1 MKLYTSKVV
10 AAWLGLTE
18 RRVRQLRD
26 EGVISEKQPG
36 LYDLQ
41 ATVTKYITF
50 LRNGSG
56 KINLND
62 ERAGLTRAKR
72 EAAEMENKLRMG
84 ELHRTQD
91 IEAGLKTV
99 FLNIRGRFLA
109 LPAKLSPTLAS
120 MGGNQTAIFDELKQA
135 IDEALEELSDY
146 RMAFAARAKNEKKD
160 KCKCKGCVWGRK
172 VDDRKY
178 LCLFPF
184 CIKEKGHAKP
194 EQHR

>member
-26 EGVISEKQPG
+26 EGVIAEKQPG

-41 ATVTKYITF
+41 ATVTRYITF
-50 LRNGSG
+50 LRHGSG

-91 IEAGLKTV
+91 IETGLKTV

-146 RMAFAARAKNEKKD
+146 RVAFAARDGDQDAE
-160 KCKCKGCVWGRK
+160 
-172 VDDRKY
+172 
-178 LCLFPF
+178 
-184 CIKEKGHAKP
+184 E
-194 EQHR
+194 

>member
-1 MKLYTSKVV
+1 MTLYTSKVV
-10 AAWLGLTE
+10 AQWLCLTE

-26 EGVISEKQPG
+26 EGVIAEKQPG

-41 ATVTKYITF
+41 ATVVRYITF

-56 KINLND
+56 KISLND
-62 ERAGLTRAKR
+62 ERAGLTKAKR

-91 IEAGLKTV
+91 IERGLKTV

-109 LPAKLSPTLAS
+109 LPAKLSPTLAG

-135 IDEALEELSDY
+135 IDETLEEVSDY
-146 RMAFAARAKNEKKD
+146 RAALAARNGDEDEK
-160 KCKCKGCVWGRK
+160 
-172 VDDRKY
+172 
-178 LCLFPF
+178 
-184 CIKEKGHAKP
+184 E
-194 EQHR
+194 

>member
-84 ELHRTQD
+84 DLHRTQD

-146 RMAFAARAKNEKKD
+146 RVAFAARDGDGDGE
-160 KCKCKGCVWGRK
+160 
-172 VDDRKY
+172 
-178 LCLFPF
+178 
-184 CIKEKGHAKP
+184 E
-194 EQHR
+194 

>member
-10 AAWLGLTE
+10 EAWLGLTE

-135 IDEALEELSDY
+135 IDEALEEFSDY
-146 RMAFAARAKNEKKD
+146 RVAFAARDGDED
-160 KCKCKGCVWGRK
+160 GE
-172 VDDRKY
+172 D
-178 LCLFPF
+178 
-184 CIKEKGHAKP
+184 
-194 EQHR
+194 

>member
-1 MKLYTSKVV
+1 MKLYTSKAV
-10 AAWLGLTE
+10 ASWLGLTE

-26 EGVISEKQPG
+26 EGVIAEKQPG

-41 ATVTKYITF
+41 MTVVRYITF

-56 KINLND
+56 KISLND
-62 ERAGLTRAKR
+62 ERAGLTKAKR

-91 IEAGLKTV
+91 IETGLKTV

-109 LPAKLSPTLAS
+109 LPAKLSPTLAG

-135 IDEALEELSDY
+135 IDETLEELSDY
-146 RMAFAARAKNEKKD
+146 RTALEARDGEKD
-160 KCKCKGCVWGRK
+160 
-172 VDDRKY
+172 
-178 LCLFPF
+178 
-184 CIKEKGHAKP
+184 EEA
-194 EQHR
+194 

>member
-146 RMAFAARAKNEKKD
+146 RVAFAARDGDGDGKEKK
-160 KCKCKGCVWGRK
+160 
-172 VDDRKY
+172 
-178 LCLFPF
+178 
-184 CIKEKGHAKP
+184 E
-194 EQHR
+194 

>member
-146 RMAFAARAKNEKKD
+146 RVAFAARDGDEDAE
-160 KCKCKGCVWGRK
+160 
-172 VDDRKY
+172 
-178 LCLFPF
+178 
-184 CIKEKGHAKP
+184 E
-194 EQHR
+194 